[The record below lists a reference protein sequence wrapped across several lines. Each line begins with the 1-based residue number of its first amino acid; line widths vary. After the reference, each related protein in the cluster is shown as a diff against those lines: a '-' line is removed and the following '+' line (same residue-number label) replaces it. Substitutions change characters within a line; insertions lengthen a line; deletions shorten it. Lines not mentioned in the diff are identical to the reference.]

1 VAFNRTYLGAS
12 VNLLV
17 SRGEASYTVLAE
29 YLYVAQFGE
38 GYGSLME
45 RTDNK
50 LLGISNDK
58 TDADIEA
65 IVRPVLN

>member
-1 VAFNRTYLGAS
+1 
-12 VNLLV
+12 LLV

-29 YLYVAQFGE
+29 YLYVAQFAE

-45 RTDNK
+45 RTDNE

>member
-1 VAFNRTYLGAS
+1 M
-12 VNLLV
+12 
-17 SRGEASYTVLAE
+17 AE

-45 RTDNK
+45 RTDNE

-65 IVRPVLN
+65 IVRPVLS